1 MCRRLRRVQLFSR
14 PRRPL
19 RPRFLAS
26 RIDKSGD
33 NRGYNTRMTPVP
45 TDADAL
51 RRYEALLGVLESITR
66 HGDLTELFH
75 DLARRLR
82 LVVPFDF
89 ITVLLHD
96 AAEDVMRLHIM
107 ESEQPTNV
115 RRGPNTTPVESPGG
129 WVWQTQE
136 PMVIADY
143 ELETRFPRVSPVWRD
158 FGMRSGY
165 YLPLTTAQRRLG
177 TINFASRQ
185 PRRYDARDLHLFQQ
199 VARAAAVAVDN
210 ALNFQQAQTYQKT
223 LAEERDRLR
232 LLLEVNNAVVS
243 HLDLRDLFR
252 PIAAALRRVLQQD
265 YASLALY
272 DEGRHGWRVHAL
284 DFPGGKGILQTEHE
298 APFEGAPASRSVAAR
313 RPVVFD
319 RAALERLDSA
329 ITRTL
334 LAEGIRLL
342 CCVPLLS
349 GSRVMAT
356 LNVGRFRE
364 AAFTESEVE
373 LLGQVGGQIALAV
386 ENALAYRQIADL
398 KNKLAEEKNY
408 LEDELR
414 TEHNPAE
421 IIGTSRSLQEVLN
434 QVRIVAPS
442 DSTVPIQG
450 ETGTGKELIARAIH
464 DLSRRRE
471 RTFVKLN
478 CAAIPSG
485 LLESELFGHEKGAFT
500 GAVSQKVGRFELAHQ
515 GTLFLD
521 EVGDIPPELQPKLLR
536 VLQEQEFERLGSTKT
551 QRVDVR
557 LVAATNRDLA
567 QMVAEGRFRSDLY
580 YRLHVF
586 PLTLPPLRE
595 RPEDIP
601 HLVRHFVAQHA
612 RRLNKRI
619 DAVPPEAMAALTRYP
634 WPGNVRELSNFI
646 ERSVLLS
653 PGTELRVAA
662 GDLKA
667 VAAPEAD
674 GAATLADAEREH
686 ILAVLRETRWRI
698 GGPSGAAARL
708 GLKRT
713 TLQSKMR
720 KLGISRPA

>member
-1 MCRRLRRVQLFSR
+1 
-14 PRRPL
+14 
-19 RPRFLAS
+19 
-26 RIDKSGD
+26 
-33 NRGYNTRMTPVP
+33 MTSEPP
-45 TDADAL
+45 DAATL
-51 RRYEALLGVLESITR
+51 QRYETLLGVLESITR

-75 DLARRLR
+75 DLAQRLR

-96 AAEDVMRLHIM
+96 DAANVMRLHIM
-107 ESEQPTNV
+107 ESAQPQHV
-115 RRGPNTTPVESPGG
+115 RHGPDTTPVESPGG

-143 ELETRFPRVSPVWRD
+143 EQEARFPRLLPVWRGY
-158 FGMRSGY
+158 GMRSGY

-185 PRRYDARDLHLFQQ
+185 PRSYDAGDRHLFQQ

-210 ALNFQQAQTYQKT
+210 ALNFRQAQCYQGK

-232 LLLEVNNAVVS
+232 LLLEVNNAVVA
-243 HLDLRDLFR
+243 HLDLRELFR
-252 PIAAALRRVLQQD
+252 SIAASLRRVLQQD

-272 DEGRHGWRVHAL
+272 DEARHAWRVHAL
-284 DFPGGKGILQTEHE
+284 DFPEGRGVLREE
-298 APFEGAPASRSVAAR
+298 RVAPFEGAPASRAVAAR
-313 RPVVFD
+313 RALVFD
-319 RAALERLDSA
+319 RGGLERLDSEVA
-329 ITRTL
+329 RAL
-334 LAEGIRLL
+334 RAEGIASL
-342 CCVPLLS
+342 CCVPLFS
-349 GSRVMAT
+349 GSRALAA
-356 LNVGRFRE
+356 LNVGRLKE

-398 KNKLAEEKNY
+398 TNKLAEEKNY
-408 LEDELR
+408 LEDEIR
-414 TEHNPAE
+414 NDHNFAE
-421 IIGTSRSLQEVLN
+421 IVGTSRGIQDVLK
-434 QVRIVAPS
+434 QVRIVAPT
-442 DSTVPIQG
+442 DSTVLIQG
-450 ETGTGKELIARAIH
+450 ETGTGKELIARALH
-464 DLSRRRE
+464 DLSRRRQ

-478 CAAIPSG
+478 CAAIPGG

-551 QRVDVR
+551 VRVDVR

-567 QMVAEGRFRSDLY
+567 AMVAEGRFRSDLY

-586 PLTLPPLRE
+586 PLTLPPLRD
-595 RPEDIP
+595 RPEDVP
-601 HLVRHFVAQHA
+601 LLVRHFVEQHS

-619 DAVPPEAMAALTRYP
+619 TSIPPETMAALARYP

-653 PGTELRVAA
+653 PGSELRVAA
-662 GDLKA
+662 ADLKP
-667 VAAPEAD
+667 VAAPESD
-674 GAATLADAEREH
+674 GAATLAEAEREH
-686 ILAVLRETRWRI
+686 ILAVLRETKWRI

-720 KLGISRPA
+720 KLGIKRPG

>member
-1 MCRRLRRVQLFSR
+1 MS
-14 PRRPL
+14 PEP
-19 RPRFLAS
+19 
-26 RIDKSGD
+26 
-33 NRGYNTRMTPVP
+33 
-45 TDADAL
+45 ADAVQC
-51 RRYEALLGVLESITR
+51 YEALLGVLESISR
-66 HGDLTELFH
+66 HSDLSELFH
-75 DLARRLR
+75 DLAQRLR
-82 LVVPFDF
+82 AVIPFDF

-96 AAEDVMRLHIM
+96 SAENVMRLHIM
-107 ESEQPTNV
+107 ESGQAESV
-115 RRGPNTTPVESPGG
+115 RLGPNTAPVESPGG
-129 WVWQTQE
+129 WVWQTQQ

-143 ELETRFPRVSPVWRD
+143 EQETRFPRLIPVWRGY
-158 FGMRSGY
+158 GMRSGY

-185 PRRYDARDLHLFQQ
+185 PRTYDEPELHLFQQ

-210 ALNFQQAQTYQKT
+210 ALHFREAQDYQQK

-232 LLLEVNNAVVS
+232 LLLEVNNAVVA

-272 DEGRHGWRVHAL
+272 DETRHTWRVHAL
-284 DFPGGKGILQTEHE
+284 DFPGGKGLLLEERE
-298 APFEGAPASRSVAAR
+298 APFEGAPASQSVAAR
-313 RPVVFD
+313 RPIVLD
-319 RAALERLDSA
+319 RPGLERLDSEIGRA
-329 ITRTL
+329 LI
-334 LAEGIRLL
+334 AEGLCFL
-342 CCVPLLS
+342 CCVPLMS
-349 GSRVMAT
+349 GNRVLAT
-356 LNVGRFRE
+356 LNVGRIKE
-364 AAFTESEVE
+364 TAFTATEME

-386 ENALAYRQIADL
+386 ENALAFQQIADL
-398 KNKLAEEKNY
+398 KNKLAEERDY

-421 IIGTSRSLQEVLN
+421 IVGHSRGLQEVLK

-442 DSTVPIQG
+442 DATVLIQG

-478 CAAIPSG
+478 CAAIPGG

-521 EVGDIPPELQPKLLR
+521 EVGDIPLELQPKLLR
-536 VLQEQEFERLGSTKT
+536 VLQEQEFERLGSTRT

-567 QMVAEGRFRSDLY
+567 RMVAEGRFRNDLY

-595 RPEDIP
+595 RPEDVP
-601 HLVRHFVAQHA
+601 LLVRHFVEQHS

-619 DAVPPEAMAALTRYP
+619 TVISAEAMAALMRYP

-653 PGTELRVAA
+653 PGSELRVAA
-662 GDLKA
+662 ADLKPIS
-667 VAAPEAD
+667 VPGSD
-674 GAATLADAEREH
+674 GAATLAEAEREH
-686 ILAVLRETRWRI
+686 ILAVLRETKWRI

-720 KLGISRPA
+720 KLGITRPGS

>member
-1 MCRRLRRVQLFSR
+1 MSAE
-14 PRRPL
+14 PP
-19 RPRFLAS
+19 
-26 RIDKSGD
+26 
-33 NRGYNTRMTPVP
+33 
-45 TDADAL
+45 DADTL

-66 HGDLTELFH
+66 HGDLNELFH

-89 ITVLLHD
+89 ITVLLHESAD
-96 AAEDVMRLHIM
+96 NVMRLHIM

-115 RRGPNTTPVESPGG
+115 RVGPNTTPVESPGG
-129 WVWQTQE
+129 WVWQTQQ

-143 ELETRFPRVSPVWRD
+143 EQETRFPRVSPVWRD

-185 PRRYDARDLHLFQQ
+185 PRSYDARDLHLFQQ
-199 VARAAAVAVDN
+199 VAHAAAVAVDN
-210 ALNFQQAQTYQKT
+210 ALNFQQAQCYQKT

-284 DFPGGKGILQTEHE
+284 DFPRGRGILQTEHE
-298 APFEGAPASRSVAAR
+298 AAFEGAPASRSVAER

-319 RAALERLDSA
+319 SGALERLNSQISRA
-329 ITRTL
+329 L

-342 CCVPLLS
+342 CCVPMFS
-349 GSRVMAT
+349 GNRVLAT
-356 LNVGRFRE
+356 LNVGRFKE
-364 AAFTESEVE
+364 AAFTESEVG

-408 LEDELR
+408 LEDEIR

-421 IIGTSRSLQEVLN
+421 IIGTSRGIQDVLK

-442 DSTVPIQG
+442 DSTVLIQG

-536 VLQEQEFERLGSTKT
+536 VLQEQEFERLGGTKT
-551 QRVDVR
+551 HHVDVR
-557 LVAATNRDLA
+557 LVAATNRDLT
-567 QMVAEGRFRSDLY
+567 QMAADGQFRSDLY

-601 HLVRHFVAQHA
+601 ELVRHFVAQHS

-619 DAVPPEAMAALTRYP
+619 EAVPAEAMAALTRYP

-653 PGTELRVAA
+653 PGSELRVAV

-667 VAAPEAD
+667 VAAPEPD
-674 GAATLADAEREH
+674 GAATLAEAEREH
-686 ILAVLRETRWRI
+686 ILGVLRETKWRI

-720 KLGISRPA
+720 KLGIARPG

>member
-1 MCRRLRRVQLFSR
+1 VARLRHALGLLPAADDGAAAAGDDQLR
-14 PRRPL
+14 QPPAADLRR
-19 RPRFLAS
+19 A
-26 RIDKSGD
+26 GHA
-33 NRGYNTRMTPVP
+33 PVP
-45 TDADAL
+45 A
-51 RRYEALLGVLESITR
+51 G
-66 HGDLTELFH
+66 
-75 DLARRLR
+75 
-82 LVVPFDF
+82 
-89 ITVLLHD
+89 
-96 AAEDVMRLHIM
+96 
-107 ESEQPTNV
+107 
-115 RRGPNTTPVESPGG
+115 GP
-129 WVWQTQE
+129 
-136 PMVIADY
+136 
-143 ELETRFPRVSPVWRD
+143 
-158 FGMRSGY
+158 
-165 YLPLTTAQRRLG
+165 
-177 TINFASRQ
+177 
-185 PRRYDARDLHLFQQ
+185 
-199 VARAAAVAVDN
+199 AAAVAVDN
-210 ALNFQQAQTYQKT
+210 ALNFQEAQGYQQK

-252 PIAAALRRVLQQD
+252 PIAASLRRVLQQD
-265 YASLALY
+265 YASLAMY
-272 DEGRHGWRVHAL
+272 DEARHTWRVHAL
-284 DFPGGKGILQTEHE
+284 DFPGGKGLLLQERE
-298 APFEGAPASRSVAAR
+298 APFEGAPASQSLAAR
-313 RPVVFD
+313 RPIVLD
-319 RAALERLDSA
+319 RAALERLDSEIA
-329 ITRTL
+329 RAHV
-334 LAEGIRLL
+334 AEGMRFL
-342 CCVPLLS
+342 CCVPLIS
-349 GSRVMAT
+349 GSRVLAT
-356 LNVGRFRE
+356 LNVGRIKE
-364 AAFTESEVE
+364 AAFTGTEVE

-398 KNKLAEEKNY
+398 KNKLADEKNY
-408 LEDELR
+408 LEEEIR

-421 IIGTSRSLQEVLN
+421 IVGYSRSLREVLK

-442 DSTVPIQG
+442 DSTVLIQG
-450 ETGTGKELIARAIH
+450 ETGTGKELIARALH

-536 VLQEQEFERLGSTKT
+536 VLQEQEFERLGGTRT

-567 QMVAEGRFRSDLY
+567 RMVAEGRFRNDLY

-601 HLVRHFVAQHA
+601 LLVRHFVEQHS

-619 DAVPPEAMAALTRYP
+619 ASIPAEAMAALTRYP

-653 PGTELRVAA
+653 PGNELRVAA
-662 GDLKA
+662 ADLKPI
-667 VAAPEAD
+667 AAPETD
-674 GAATLADAEREH
+674 GAATLAEAEREH

-720 KLGISRPA
+720 KLGIARPG

>member
-1 MCRRLRRVQLFSR
+1 
-14 PRRPL
+14 
-19 RPRFLAS
+19 
-26 RIDKSGD
+26 
-33 NRGYNTRMTPVP
+33 MTPESP
-45 TDADAL
+45 DAGAL
-51 RRYEALLGVLESITR
+51 QRYEVLLGVLESITR
-66 HGDLTELFH
+66 HGDLPELFH
-75 DLARRLR
+75 DLAQRLR

-96 AAEDVMRLHIM
+96 AAEEVMRLHIM
-107 ESEQPTNV
+107 ESGQVEGV
-115 RRGPNTTPVESPGG
+115 RLGPNTTPVESPGG
-129 WVWQTQE
+129 WVWQTQQ

-143 ELETRFPRVSPVWRD
+143 EQEKRFPRISHVWRD

-185 PRRYDARDLHLFQQ
+185 PRTYDARDLHLFQQ

-210 ALNFQQAQTYQKT
+210 ALNFQESQHYQEK
-223 LAEERDRLR
+223 LAAERDRLR

-252 PIAAALRRVLQQD
+252 PIAASLRGVLQQD
-265 YASLALY
+265 YTSLALY
-272 DEGRHGWRVHAL
+272 DEARHTWRVHAL
-284 DFPGGKGILQTEHE
+284 DFPGGKGLLLEERE
-298 APFEGAPASRSVAAR
+298 APFEGAPASQSVAAR

-319 RAALERLDSA
+319 RSALERLNSDIS
-329 ITRTL
+329 RTL
-334 LAEGIRLL
+334 LSEGIRFL

-349 GSRVMAT
+349 GSRVLAT
-356 LNVGRFRE
+356 LNVGRFKE
-364 AAFTESEVE
+364 SAFTESELA
-373 LLGQVGGQIALAV
+373 LLAQVGGQIALAV

-408 LEDELR
+408 LEDEIR
-414 TEHNPAE
+414 TEHNPSE
-421 IIGTSRSLQEVLN
+421 IVGHSRILQDVLK

-442 DSTVPIQG
+442 DSTVLIEG
-450 ETGTGKELIARAIH
+450 ETGTGKELIARALH

-521 EVGDIPPELQPKLLR
+521 EVGDIPLELQPKLLR
-536 VLQEQEFERLGSTKT
+536 VLQEQEFERLGATKT
-551 QRVDVR
+551 LRVDVR

-567 QMVAEGRFRSDLY
+567 QMVAEGHFRNDLY

-586 PLTLPPLRE
+586 PLTLPPLRD

-601 HLVRHFVAQHA
+601 LLVRHFVAQHS
-612 RRLNKRI
+612 RRFNKRI
-619 DAVPPEAMAALTRYP
+619 TSVPAEAMAALTRYA

-653 PGTELRVAA
+653 PGHELRVAV
-662 GDLKA
+662 GDLKS

-674 GAATLADAEREH
+674 GAATLAEAEREH
-686 ILAVLRETRWRI
+686 ILAVLRETKWRI

-720 KLGISRPA
+720 KLGITRPG